1 MAGAPVDPPEA
12 VLDSWWIETF
22 KRPPDERDT
31 VDMPRLYRAME
42 AGRIVRVAE
51 MVGRMDD
58 GLKQLGPQDAPLVTE
73 IVTEKAKW
81 LKKS

>member
-1 MAGAPVDPPEA
+1 
-12 VLDSWWIETF
+12 
-22 KRPPDERDT
+22 
-31 VDMPRLYRAME
+31 ME
-42 AGRIVRVAE
+42 AGRIVRIAE